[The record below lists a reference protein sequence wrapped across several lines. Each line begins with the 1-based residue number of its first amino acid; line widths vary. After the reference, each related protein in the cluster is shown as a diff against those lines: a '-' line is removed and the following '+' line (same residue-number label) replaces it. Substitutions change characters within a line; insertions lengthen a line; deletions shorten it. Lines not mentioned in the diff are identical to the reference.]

1 MLKYLSTI
9 WMWNCEGWGTWLEVA
24 PAKCPSG
31 VVSAPASSPKSAKL
45 RKEARLPRL
54 LPGNRGK
61 EMRMQRQRNA
71 SHGRWWRIK
80 GKMDQSF
87 VRCQIFVKGDGVMLV
102 FSPLVNLRSMLF
114 LFQRYSW
121 RFCRWCITAQ
131 SLWESESL
139 GSKRPTSSVPQYLS

>member
-1 MLKYLSTI
+1 MLKYHLNLKLRRLGDMIGSC
-9 WMWNCEGWGTWLEVA
+9 NSQ
-24 PAKCPSG
+24 CPSG

-45 RKEARLPRL
+45 RKEARRKPGKPRQ
-54 LPGNRGK
+54 GN
-61 EMRMQRQRNA
+61 A
-71 SHGRWWRIK
+71 YATPTPSHGRWWRIK

-87 VRCQIFVKGDGVMLV
+87 VRCRIFVKGDGVMLV

-131 SLWESESL
+131 SLWQSESL

>member
-1 MLKYLSTI
+1 MLKYHLNVKLRRLGNMIGSCTSQ
-9 WMWNCEGWGTWLEVA
+9 
-24 PAKCPSG
+24 CPSG

-45 RKEARLPRL
+45 RKEARRKPGKPRQ
-54 LPGNRGK
+54 GNAYW
-61 EMRMQRQRNA
+61 NA
-71 SHGRWWRIK
+71 YATPTPSHGRWWRIK

-87 VRCQIFVKGDGVMLV
+87 VRCQTFVKGDGVMLV